1 MRIALG
7 ASAALLLGMSNT
19 ASATTLIELSNAQ
32 LIDASDTIVRGTVTE
47 VWTEHDDQTG
57 YVWTHA
63 QIEVSRVYKG
73 DTTMDLVIIE
83 QPGGSW
89 ANRTTTVS
97 GVARFSVGEDGIF
110 FIEQRAERAMP
121 VGMFQGKFNIQMD
134 PYSQDWIVNRFP
146 LPLGRDFDHRF
157 IPLPAEADRVS
168 LTDFEDQIA
177 DGVADDWNGTPVPGV
192 SADRLRIINSREETR

>member
-19 ASATTLIELSNAQ
+19 ASATTLIELNTDQ
-32 LIDASDTIVRGTVTE
+32 LIDASDIIVRGIVTE
-47 VWTEHDDQTG
+47 IWTEHDDQTG

-63 QIEVSRVYKG
+63 QVEVTRVYKG
-73 DTTMDLVIIE
+73 DTSTELVVIE

-89 ANRTTTVS
+89 VSSSTTVS

-110 FIEQRAERAMP
+110 FVEQRANRAMP

-134 PYSQDWIVNRFP
+134 PYARDWIVNRYP
-146 LPLGRDFDHRF
+146 LPLSREFDHRF
-157 IPLPAEADRVS
+157 IPLPDEADRVS
-168 LTDFEDQIA
+168 LSAFEDQIL
-177 DGVADDWNGTPVPGV
+177 DGVADGWDGNAIPGV
-192 SADRLRIINSREETR
+192 SNERLRSINSREETR